1 MNFSRRMPASLEAN
15 ALAQAVVRLRQSGAP
30 LIDLTESNPTR
41 AGFEYPADLLTP
53 LGDARGLA
61 YRPDAL
67 GLPQAR
73 EAVAADFARRG
84 IVVPTERIALTA
96 STSEAYSLIF
106 KLLCDPGDA
115 VLVPQPSYP
124 LFEHLTRLDAVE
136 AVPYRLEY
144 HGRWS
149 VDVSSVERALTPR
162 TRALLIVSP
171 NNPTGN
177 FVSAADLD
185 ALVSVCA
192 PRGIALISDEV
203 FADYV
208 LQDDTRMPRGCLA
221 RREDVAGFTLGGL
234 SKSVG
239 LPQAKLGWIA
249 VSGDAGSVRDILPRL
264 ELACDTYLSVSTPV
278 QLAAGELLRRGS
290 TVRDQI
296 LRRVRANLAQCT
308 SLVAGCPAATLLHA
322 EGGWSAV
329 LRVPTLMPEEELMLG
344 LLTTDAV
351 LVHAGYFFDFPTES
365 FLVVSLLPPEPVFTE
380 GLSRVL
386 RRVGTDGRA

>member
-1 MNFSRRMPASLEAN
+1 MAAIPTAIRALMKHTVTLKVCTTSDAYGEKTLGAAN
-15 ALAQAVVRLRQSGAP
+15 TVRARIDYSTVRVLSQSGETV
-30 LIDLTESNPTR
+30 D
-41 AGFEYPADLLTP
+41 
-53 LGDARGLA
+53 
-61 YRPDAL
+61 
-67 GLPQAR
+67 
-73 EAVAADFARRG
+73 
-84 IVVPTERIALTA
+84 
-96 STSEAYSLIF
+96 STTQVY
-106 KLLCDPGDA
+106 
-115 VLVPQPSYP
+115 
-124 LFEHLTRLDAVE
+124 T
-136 AVPYRLEY
+136 
-144 HGRWS
+144 
-149 VDVSSVERALTPR
+149 
-162 TRALLIVSP
+162 
-171 NNPTGN
+171 
-177 FVSAADLD
+177 
-185 ALVSVCA
+185 
-192 PRGIALISDEV
+192 
-203 FADYV
+203 
-208 LQDDTRMPRGCLA
+208 
-221 RREDVAGFTLGGL
+221 EDVAGFTLGGL

-249 VSGDAGSVRDILPRL
+249 VSGDAGSVRNILPRL